1 MPRPNTLAPAAEPAA
16 LTASAVSYPGKGKSK
31 SAQRAG
37 SHDSWQ
43 KEAWA
48 YYDRVGELRYGS
60 NWVANIASQAFLF
73 AGKRDEHGNVV
84 QSDSTATETRVL
96 NSLFGGPEGQS
107 QMLRS
112 MTLHLTVAGEVY
124 CLIRTPFEDEE
135 TEGKYADDDG
145 MIYEVVGTEECA
157 YRGDTWYVR
166 QPNGLDMPLTE
177 QDTLIRVWMPHPRD
191 RSRPDSPVRGIL
203 NVLGE
208 IVLYDAHI
216 KAQSTSRLHGG
227 GVMFLP
233 SEMQLT
239 PPKSLLDSMDEGAT
253 PSTADTFV
261 WNLMEAMETA
271 RQSNGEPASVA
282 PVVTTAPGE
291 HISKIQLFKFWTDLD
306 EKVVE
311 MRQDAILRLARGMD
325 LPPEVFLGTGDMN
338 RWGAWQVEE
347 SSIKAHVE
355 PPLNHI
361 ANVLT
366 REFLKEYTDVEGV
379 AIGVDTSRF
388 RLRPNRSKEAVELYD
403 RGVLSREALV
413 RETGFADDDI
423 SDDQEFR
430 RWLLHQ
436 MVQASWSP
444 DQAQQAAKELGV
456 DLRLPLGDNAPREAR
471 PTPSLKEHPTRD
483 RPERSRSDPGWEPY
497 PSEERAAAASA
508 VAVLACRAME
518 RAGNR
523 LKSLS
528 GLKPEGVKSTDV
540 HTLITPY
547 ESRLDDLLKDAW
559 DLSYVQHVDPREAR
573 AMISVANSYCREL
586 LLEKVPFS
594 VADLKTRLLE
604 ETSDG

>member
-1 MPRPNTLAPAAEPAA
+1 MPRQITPTTTSEPRP
-16 LTASAVSYPGKGKSK
+16 LVASAVSYPGKGQSK

-43 KEAWA
+43 KEAWS

-73 AGKRDEHGNVV
+73 AGKRDDHGNVV
-84 QSDSTATETRVL
+84 QSDSTSTEARVL
-96 NSLFGGPEGQS
+96 ETLFGGPEGQS
-107 QMLRS
+107 AMLRQ

-124 CLIRTPFEDEE
+124 CLIRSPFEDEE
-135 TEGKYADDDG
+135 VEGKYADDDG
-145 MIYEVVGTEECA
+145 MIYEVVGTEECT
-157 YRGDTWYVR
+157 YRGDTWFVR
-166 QPNGLDMPLTE
+166 QPNGQDVPLTE
-177 QDTLIRVWMPHPRD
+177 DDTLIRVWMPHPRD

-239 PPKSLLDSMDEGAT
+239 PPKSLLDNMPEGSS
-253 PSTADTFV
+253 PSTADTFI
-261 WNLMEAMETA
+261 WNLMDAMETA

-291 HISKIQLFKFWTDLD
+291 HISKIQHFKFWTDLD

-366 REFLKEYTDVEGV
+366 REFLKPYAGVEGA

-423 SDDQEFR
+423 SDQKELKQ
-430 RWLLHQ
+430 WLLLQ
-436 MVQASWSP
+436 MVKASWSP
-444 DQAQQAAKELGV
+444 DQAQQAAKELGI
-456 DLRLPLGDNAPREAR
+456 DLRLPLQDNAPREAR

-483 RPERSRSDPGWEPY
+483 RPERSRTDPDWEPY
-497 PSEERAAAASA
+497 PSEEKSVAASA
-508 VAVLACRAME
+508 VTVLAYRAME

-528 GLKPEGVKSTDV
+528 GMKPEGVKSADV
-540 HTLITPY
+540 HLLITPY
-547 ESRLDDLLKDAW
+547 PDRLDDLLKDAW
-559 DLSYVQHVDPREAR
+559 DLSCVSHLDEGQAR
-573 AMISVANSYCREL
+573 SMVATANSYCRNL
-586 LLEKVPFS
+586 LLRKEPFS
-594 VADLKTRLLE
+594 HADLQARLTE
-604 ETSDG
+604 EGSRG

>member
-1 MPRPNTLAPAAEPAA
+1 MPRLNTPTAEPAP
-16 LTASAVSYPGKGKSK
+16 LVASAVSYPGKGLSK

-43 KEAWA
+43 KEAWS

-73 AGKRDEHGNVV
+73 AGKRDPHGNVV
-84 QSDSTATETRVL
+84 QSDESSTEARTL
-96 NSLFGGPEGQS
+96 AGLFGGPEGQS
-107 QMLRS
+107 AMLRS

-124 CLIRTPFEDEE
+124 CLIRSPFEDEE
-135 TEGKYADDDG
+135 IEGKYADEDG
-145 MIYEVVGTEECA
+145 MIYEVVGTEECT
-157 YRGDTWYVR
+157 YRGDTWFVR
-166 QPNGLDMPLTE
+166 QPNGQDVPLTE
-177 QDTLIRVWMPHPRD
+177 NDTLIRVWMPHPRD

-239 PPKSLLDSMDEGAT
+239 PPKSLLDNMPEGSS
-253 PSTADTFV
+253 PSTADTFI
-261 WNLMEAMETA
+261 WNLMDAMETA

-291 HISKIQLFKFWTDLD
+291 HISKIQHFKFWTDLD

-366 REFLKEYTDVEGV
+366 REFLKPYTDVAGV

-423 SDDQEFR
+423 SDEKELRQ
-430 RWLLHQ
+430 WLMLQ
-436 MVQASWSP
+436 MVRASWSP
-444 DQAQQAAKELGV
+444 DQAQQAAKQLGV
-456 DLRLPLGDNAPREAR
+456 DLQIPLEDNAPREAR

-483 RPERSRSDPGWEPY
+483 RPERSRSDPDWEPY
-497 PSEERAAAASA
+497 PSEEKGMAASA
-508 VAVLACRAME
+508 VTVLAYRAME

-528 GLKPEGVKSTDV
+528 GMKPEGVKSADV
-540 HTLITPY
+540 HLLITPY
-547 ESRLDDLLKDAW
+547 PDRLDDLLKDAW
-559 DLSYVQHVDPREAR
+559 DLSCVSHLDEGQAR
-573 AMISVANSYCREL
+573 SMVATANSYCRNL
-586 LLEKVPFS
+586 LLRKEPFS
-594 VADLKTRLLE
+594 HADLQARLTE
-604 ETSDG
+604 EGPRG